1 MEALKL
7 YIIFGIRIKS
17 NKNPFIMKKSFLIL
31 LSILTISVF
40 GQITDTI
47 NTKSKISN
55 VTVFFNGAQVHRQVS
70 FNATKGSHILRID
83 DLTEGLDAESI
94 LVKEIKSCKTLSVK
108 HETNSKNGKEDEAE
122 IETIV
127 EQIKEVKLKI
137 KQLSNESSVCDIEER
152 LLLDNS
158 KLGKTDNGVSIAT
171 LKEAADFYR
180 VRMTEIRQ
188 NKLLLG
194 VKIQDE
200 LGRFNDLTLDINRL
214 KSKSSKVYS
223 QLFINIDCEDDV
235 SGKFEIS
242 YYITSAGWEPI
253 YDFRVNEIN
262 KPLSIDYNANIFQ
275 STGEE
280 WKDVKLKLSTNNPSL
295 NNEKPDLETWY
306 IDKRKI
312 KKRKSKRKPPVATI
326 SGHGTLKGTL
336 RDKDTKEPIPFA
348 NIILED
354 NGTQIGGTS
363 SDFDGNYTIKPLPAG
378 TFSLKASNIEYN
390 PFFAE
395 NVVIYDGLI
404 NFFDIEMQGGA
415 IDLSEVQIVEYSV
428 PLIQKD
434 QTSTGAVFTKEDIRY
449 NSPRFSSGGGVSSQ
463 ETYKRNSIRGARN
476 NETVNYIDGVKV
488 IGSANMPASSIEYVS
503 KNYLSKQVSKKLS
516 NLEYEIKSPF
526 TIPSDGKDYILKIKD
541 VFIPVD
547 YVHYIVPKKDESAF
561 LTAQIP
567 HWNELDLLSGK
578 SSIYYQGTFIGES
591 SINASFQ
598 GDTLGVS
605 LGRDRDILVSRKGNK
620 EKLERKILGRYI
632 KETISWDIE
641 IKNNKDKEVQV
652 ILEDQ
657 YPLAE
662 KESVEI
668 ELIEIS
674 GAKINDKTGKL
685 VWDLEL
691 KPKEKKTLNITYT
704 VKYPKYIKLYM
715 D

>member
-122 IETIV
+122 IETI
-127 EQIKEVKLKI
+127 EKQIKEVKLKI

-180 VRMTEIRQ
+180 VRMKEIRQ

-200 LGRFNDLTLDINRL
+200 LGRVNDLTLDINRL

-378 TFSLKASNIEYN
+378 TFSLMASNIEYN

-415 IDLSEVQIVEYSV
+415 IELSEVQIIEYSV

-434 QTSTGAVFTKEDIRY
+434 QTSTGVTFGKEELSRMP
-449 NSPRFSSGGGVSSQ
+449 NRNASARATTVGGVYS
-463 ETYKRNSIRGARN
+463 N
-476 NETVNYIDGVKV
+476 NGIVN
-488 IGSANMPASSIEYVS
+488 N
-503 KNYLSKQVSKKLS
+503 NYLSKQVSKKLS

-591 SINASFQ
+591 SIDASFQ